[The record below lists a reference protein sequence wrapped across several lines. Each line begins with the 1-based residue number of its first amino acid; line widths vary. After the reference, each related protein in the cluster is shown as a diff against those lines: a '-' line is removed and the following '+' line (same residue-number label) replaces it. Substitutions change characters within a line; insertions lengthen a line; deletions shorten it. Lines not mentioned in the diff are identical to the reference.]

1 LSNLI
6 HYWIIHLF
14 ANLHISNKYNLFL
27 KTGLTLNGLY
37 LNLKDEALKSKN
49 VYIHPQIPFDPKAQ
63 LPFLQMLKL
72 FFFSPKS
79 EQKVK
84 TNGS

>member
-1 LSNLI
+1 
-6 HYWIIHLF
+6 
-14 ANLHISNKYNLFL
+14 
-27 KTGLTLNGLY
+27 
-37 LNLKDEALKSKN
+37 LKDEALKSKN

-63 LPFLQMLKL
+63 LPFLQLFKL

-79 EQKVK
+79 EPKVK